1 VRRAVS
7 VLEVAEPSLW
17 AELAA
22 AADIEPHL
30 GEVIDARRRVVRPS
44 FERELLPKLGDRVL
58 VRYARRDAAEAEA
71 EAKHLADEV
80 ARLRFEVRRVLFSAQ
95 RHALDEVV
103 VGRQAWDPVEDAPAV
118 RALHGAGL
126 LVAVGD
132 EGYEGRYRLHPDL
145 PPPPEVP
152 YDFAEAAME
161 AVDDLPDAGPGPVEL
176 LHDLAALAAALVL
189 DPVRVTHAGT
199 VGQGDARR
207 LGRRLASA
215 GLAASGKLE
224 DDARWGRALRALK
237 ALGAVSVEPLS
248 RELHL
253 DLGLEATLA
262 GETEDA
268 TDRLVHRLLERDL
281 HVVVPAVRS
290 ALRAAGAGAVDE
302 VIFLDLLRAQHRDV
316 LFPWCWRGG
325 QKVYGE
331 GDLPYDDDA
340 FDKIEAGMVRAALV
354 RMVRMGLIRRGG
366 GVFAATPDGRRW
378 AGARSGPH
386 PAMWVAGDLEMI
398 VPPDA
403 LTPWERFQV
412 ERLGR
417 CLQRDTVDRYKLDR
431 DSLRAWLRTHEVDE
445 AVALLRRRCPAVPSG
460 AVAMLETWASS
471 ALRVVLTRGVLLDPA
486 PPDQAR
492 SSV

>member
-1 VRRAVS
+1 M
-7 VLEVAEPSLW
+7 LEVAEPSLW

-22 AADIEPHL
+22 AVSLESHL
-30 GEVIDARRRVVRPS
+30 AEVLDERRRVVRPS
-44 FERELLPKLGDRVL
+44 FERALLPTLGDRVL
-58 VRYARRDAAEAEA
+58 VRYARRDAAQAEA

-80 ARLRFEVRRVLFSAQ
+80 ARLRFDVRRVLFSAQ

-103 VGRQAWDPVEDAPAV
+103 VGRQAWDPIEDAPAV

-145 PPPPEVP
+145 PPPPDVP
-152 YDFAEAAME
+152 YDFAEAAMD
-161 AVDDLPDAGPGPVEL
+161 AVDDLPEAGPGPVVL
-176 LHDLAALAAALVL
+176 LHDIAALAAALL
-189 DPVRVTHAGT
+189 EEPVKVTHAGSLSLT
-199 VGQGDARR
+199 DGRR

-215 GLAASGKLE
+215 GLARSGRLEE
-224 DDARWGRALRALK
+224 DDRWGRALRALK

-281 HVVVPAVRS
+281 HVVVPAVRA

-325 QKVYGE
+325 QKVYGDGE
-331 GDLPYDDDA
+331 RPYDDDA
-340 FDKIEAGMVRAALV
+340 FDKIEAGMVRAALN

-366 GVFAATPDGRRW
+366 GVFAASDDGRRW

-386 PAMWVAGDLEMI
+386 PAMWVAGDLEVI

-412 ERLGR
+412 ERLSR
-417 CLQRDTVDRYKLDR
+417 CLQRDTVDRYKLER
-431 DSLRAWLRTHEVDE
+431 DSLRSWLRTHDVDE
-445 AVALLRRRCPAVPSG
+445 AVALLRRRCPAVPGG
-460 AVAMLETWASS
+460 AVEMLRTWASS
-471 ALRVVLTRGVLLDPA
+471 ALRVVLTRGVILD
-486 PPDQAR
+486 DGQAK